1 MVAARCNRCRAAS
14 LAGHRGGQG
23 LLAHLHDGTLKAANN
38 TLSQTDPRY
47 ALIIAGIIE
56 MALLSCTH
64 VIATHTQN
72 SLGSKWI
79 PYELARAKG
88 RRVISSQAAGWFDG
102 SILKPE
108 TQGEYVVLAEIWR
121 GRAEVDRWLG
131 APRP

>member
-1 MVAARCNRCRAAS
+1 
-14 LAGHRGGQG
+14 
-23 LLAHLHDGTLKAANN
+23 
-38 TLSQTDPRY
+38 
-47 ALIIAGIIE
+47 

-72 SLGSKWI
+72 SLGSMDSLRVG
-79 PYELARAKG
+79 PGEG
-88 RRVISSQAAGWFDG
+88 RRVIASQAARWFDG